1 LNNLTVIEKNET
13 SPLTDEDFAKLY
25 LLLRKKEG
33 RIYSDEE
40 VSILPSIHASH
51 PHYKEWGIR
60 KNSCRALISY
70 IKQKGS
76 SFLDILEVGCGN
88 GWLAAQI
95 AKEVDVDVT
104 GIDINVHELEQAKR
118 VFHHAPG
125 LSFMPGSLQSGSL
138 KDKKFDLII
147 FAASIQYF
155 PSLKQI
161 INTAIEHLTLLGE
174 VHIMDSP
181 FYQHQEL
188 EAARQR
194 TKDYYQS
201 IGFAEMARNYHHHTI
216 AELENFQY
224 KILHHPFAWKNKLT
238 IKKNPFYWITIKNRY
253 S

>member
-1 LNNLTVIEKNET
+1 LNNLTVIEKNENT
-13 SPLTDEDFAKLY
+13 PLTDKEFAKLY
-25 LLLRKKEG
+25 FLLRKKEG

-40 VSILPSIHASH
+40 VSMLPSIHTSH
-51 PHYKEWGIR
+51 QHYKEWGIR
-60 KNSCRALISY
+60 KNSCRALVSY
-70 IKQKGS
+70 IKHKDS
-76 SFLDILEVGCGN
+76 SILSILEVGCGN

-104 GIDINVHELEQAKR
+104 GIDINVHELEQARR
-118 VFHHAPG
+118 VFHHVPG
-125 LSFMPGSLQSGSL
+125 LSFMPGSLQSGFL
-138 KDKKFDLII
+138 KDKKFDMII

-155 PSLKQI
+155 SSLKQT

-181 FYQHQEL
+181 FYQQQEL

-194 TKDYYQS
+194 TKDHYQS
-201 IGFAEMARNYHHHTI
+201 IGFAEMANNYHHHTI
-216 AELENFQY
+216 TEFEIFQY